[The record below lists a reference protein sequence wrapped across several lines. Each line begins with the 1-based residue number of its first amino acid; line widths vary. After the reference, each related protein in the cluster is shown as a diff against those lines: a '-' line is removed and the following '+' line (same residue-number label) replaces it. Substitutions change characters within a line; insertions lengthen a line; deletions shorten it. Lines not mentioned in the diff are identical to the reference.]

1 MSDAYSLYLPKA
13 GLPGLLRLGLAAL
26 IAVAAMFASSGAV
39 AQPWPE
45 YVNREYRFML
55 NFPAAPMESDGA
67 YVASD
72 GTAHGA
78 RVFSVDEGTSRY
90 RMAVVRFS
98 DELGDAEAEIDH
110 AANLVRARGQVL
122 HDALASY
129 DGVPGQELNV
139 SGPEGQQIYANVLY
153 HDHILY
159 IAEAEVS
166 AEAPPPVRFQTSV
179 VILDEEGN
187 PVCLQASTPDA
198 CLTIEN

>member
-1 MSDAYSLYLPKA
+1 MGDPKNPNCSSA
-13 GLPGLLRLGLAAL
+13 ACPGFFRFGLAAIFAGGAM
-26 IAVAAMFASSGAV
+26 IASGWAL
-39 AQPWPE
+39 AQQAPE

-55 NFPAAPMESDGA
+55 NFPVAPIEEDGT
-67 YVASD
+67 YVSSD
-72 GTAHGA
+72 GTNHAS
-78 RVFSVDEGTSRY
+78 RVFSADEGTNHY
-90 RMAVVRFS
+90 RMTVVRFS
-98 DELGDAEAEIDH
+98 DELADAEAEIDH
-110 AANLVRARGQVL
+110 AADLVRARGEVL

-179 VILDEEGN
+179 VILDVEGN